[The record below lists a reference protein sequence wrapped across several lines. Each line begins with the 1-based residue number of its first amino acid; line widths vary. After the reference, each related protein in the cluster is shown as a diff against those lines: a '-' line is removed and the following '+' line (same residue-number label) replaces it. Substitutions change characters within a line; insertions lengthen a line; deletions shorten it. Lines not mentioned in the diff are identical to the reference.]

1 MDVLINLRNCVDSL
15 IVDKCNISDVQLGN
29 INKAYKLILMVQRE
43 VSCYSSPVATPNLM
57 CNLSGRLMLAV
68 SAILDNY
75 KGLRKRGD
83 GGFCLNCN
91 KHTKDL
97 SASELEILFDYFIK
111 NGYAGSTISEVNLAG
126 KRLFFLRKGDRKN
139 GI

>member
-1 MDVLINLRNCVDSL
+1 MDVLIGLRNCVDSL
-15 IVDKCNISDVQLGN
+15 IINSGSISDVQLGN

-43 VSCYSSPVATPNLM
+43 VSCYSGPVATPNLM
-57 CNLSGRLMLAV
+57 CNLSDRLMMAV
-68 SAILDNY
+68 EAILDY
-75 KGLRKRGD
+75 YSRGD

-91 KHTKDL
+91 KYTKDL
-97 SASELEILFDYFIK
+97 SASELEVLFDYFIK
-111 NGYAGSTISEVNLAG
+111 NGYAGSTISDFNLAG